1 MRAAQGLM
9 GAHPLEIVPDVPA
22 MGADSL
28 RILIEG
34 SPDGF
39 LVHDMTG
46 RILDVNDRFCRDLG
60 YSRAELTGLTVDE
73 ISCGRAPA
81 ANARLWAAAVPGA
94 AATLSQIVVRKDR
107 TTYPAEVRL
116 ACQMV
121 AGRKLFMAF
130 VRNLGFPASPRVT
143 SPGIS
148 TRDRAREA
156 QSVHGKLRAVMDS
169 ADDVIAFQ
177 DRLGR
182 CLMLNRSAEALAGL
196 PRGEILGRNAIEIF
210 GDAIGMRLRAGEEQ
224 VLSTGICSVTEEVFR
239 VDGGERIFLITR
251 SPHRNER
258 GEIDGLVSIAR
269 DVTDLR
275 ERARLVE
282 ARLTQANLSLEEEKL
297 ALSLRTAELGR
308 QAGEDALT
316 GIANR
321 RRFDEA
327 LKRACLHAARTGQP
341 LALAMVDV
349 DFFKLYNDCYGHV
362 RGDAALKRIADILAD
377 AARRPYDLAARYGGE
392 EFMLLLP
399 GTDQPRQLLEDI
411 ATELARARLPHA
423 ASPISPFVT
432 MSCGCV
438 VVTDP
443 GAIAPADIIGESDK
457 ALYRA
462 KKEGR
467 DRVVVTRF

>member
-1 MRAAQGLM
+1 M
-9 GAHPLEIVPDVPA
+9 GAHPLEIVPD
-22 MGADSL
+22 MTGADGL
-28 RILIEG
+28 RVLIEA

-39 LVHDMTG
+39 LVHDVAG
-46 RILDVNDRFCRDLG
+46 RILDVNARFCRDLG
-60 YSRAELTGLTVDE
+60 YSRAELIGLTVDE
-73 ISCGRAPA
+73 ISCGRSPA
-81 ANARLWAAAVPGA
+81 ANARLWAAAVPGTA
-94 AATLSQIVVRKDR
+94 VTVSQIAVRKDR

-116 ACQMV
+116 TCQMV

-130 VRNLGFPASPRVT
+130 ARSLGRPVPSRIGALELSARE
-143 SPGIS
+143 
-148 TRDRAREA
+148 RAREA
-156 QSVHGKLRAVMDS
+156 QSVYGTLRAVMDS

-210 GDAIGMRLRAGEEQ
+210 GDAIGTRLREKEEA
-224 VLSTGICSVTEEVFR
+224 VLSTGACSVTEEVFP

-258 GEIDGLVSIAR
+258 DEIDGLVSIAR

-275 ERARLVE
+275 ERARLAEV
-282 ARLTQANLSLEEEKL
+282 RLKQANLSLEEEKL
-297 ALSLRTAELGR
+297 ALSQRTAELGR

-327 LKRACLHAARTGQP
+327 LERACLHAARTRQP
-341 LALAMVDV
+341 LALAMLDV
-349 DFFKLYNDCYGHV
+349 DFFKLYNDRYGHV
-362 RGDAALKRIADILAD
+362 QGDAALRRVADILAG
-377 AARRPYDLAARYGGE
+377 AVRRPYDLAARYGGE
-392 EFMLLLP
+392 EFVLLLP
-399 GTDQPRQLLEDI
+399 GTDQPRRVLEDI

-423 ASPISPFVT
+423 ASPVSPFVT

-438 VVTDP
+438 VVADP
-443 GAIAPADIIGESDK
+443 AAVASADIIGESDK

-462 KKEGR
+462 KQEGR
-467 DRVVVTRF
+467 DRIVVTRF

>member
-1 MRAAQGLM
+1 M
-9 GAHPLEIVPDVPA
+9 GAHPLEIVPD
-22 MGADSL
+22 MTGADSL
-28 RILIEG
+28 RVLIEG

-39 LVHDMTG
+39 LVHDVAG
-46 RILDVNDRFCRDLG
+46 HILDVNERFCRDLG
-60 YSRAELTGLTVDE
+60 YSRAELIGLTIDE
-73 ISCGRAPA
+73 ISCGRSPA
-81 ANARLWAAAVPGA
+81 ANARLWVAAVPGT
-94 AATLSQIVVRKDR
+94 AATVSQIAVRKDR

-116 ACQMV
+116 TCQMV

-130 VRNLGFPASPRVT
+130 ARSLGRPAPPRLGALEL
-143 SPGIS
+143 SA
-148 TRDRAREA
+148 RERAREA
-156 QSVHGKLRAVMDS
+156 QSVYGKLRAVMDS

-210 GDAIGMRLRAGEEQ
+210 GDEIGTRLREKEEE
-224 VLSTGICSVTEEVFR
+224 VLSTGACSVTEEVFP

-258 GEIDGLVSIAR
+258 DEIDGLVSIAR

-275 ERARLVE
+275 ERARLAE
-282 ARLTQANLSLEEEKL
+282 ERLKQANLSLEEEKL
-297 ALSLRTAELGR
+297 ALSQRTVELGR

-327 LKRACLHAARTGQP
+327 LERACLHAARMRQP
-341 LALAMVDV
+341 LALAMIDV
-349 DFFKLYNDCYGHV
+349 DFFKLYNDRYGHV
-362 RGDAALKRIADILAD
+362 QGDATLKRVADILAG
-377 AARRPYDLAARYGGE
+377 AVRRPYDLAARYGGE
-392 EFMLLLP
+392 EFVLLLP
-399 GTDQPRQLLEDI
+399 GSDQPRRVLEDI

-423 ASPISPFVT
+423 ASPVSPFVT

-438 VVTDP
+438 VVADP
-443 GAIAPADIIGESDK
+443 AAVAPADIIGESDK

-462 KKEGR
+462 KQEGR
-467 DRVVVTRF
+467 DRIVVTRF